1 MSDHEETL
9 DNLANNIGHANHRED
24 SHVRSR
30 RNARQSGEQH
40 RLVCRGRGSGYDRG
54 HIAGPA
60 EREENPAAHFRED
73 IYWWDGGAM
82 FGVVP
87 KTLWSRKSPPDD
99 LNRLP
104 LGFNCYIV
112 ETGEHTILLDTG
124 GGDKLDAR
132 RRERMKLP
140 PTPVPLPETIA
151 AAGIDPERIDI
162 VVNSHLHW
170 DHCGWNTILTQGVPR
185 PAFPRA
191 IYYTRRGEWEH
202 AHSRHPRD
210 SVAYIDANYDPLVD
224 AGRMRLID
232 ADTEVAPGVW
242 LRLAPGHTPD
252 MMVVTAS
259 SAGHTFC
266 FLTDLVPTAAHITPT
281 WVAAFDL
288 DPIRSIDSK
297 LHWLAEA
304 ARGEW
309 ICAFAHEPEIA
320 FARIVHRDDEF
331 ETIAC
336 GPSSP

>member
-1 MSDHEETL
+1 MSAPPAIDLGGFRITL
-9 DNLANNIGHANHRED
+9 
-24 SHVRSR
+24 V
-30 RNARQSGEQH
+30 
-40 RLVCRGRGSGYDRG
+40 
-54 HIAGPA
+54 
-60 EREENPAAHFRED
+60 RED

-87 KTLWSRKSPPDD
+87 KTLWSRQSPPDD

-112 ETGEHTILLDTG
+112 ETGEHTILLGTG

-140 PTPVPLPETIA
+140 PTPVPLPETIR

-191 IYYTRRGEWEH
+191 VYFTQRGEWEH
-202 AHSRHPRD
+202 AHRHHPRD
-210 SVAYIDANYDPLVD
+210 SVAYIDANYDPLVN

-232 ADTEVAPGVW
+232 RDAEVAPGVW

-252 MMVVTAS
+252 MMVITAS
-259 SAGHTFC
+259 DAGRTFC
-266 FLTDLVPTAAHITPT
+266 FLTDLVPTAAHVTPT

-288 DPIRSIDSK
+288 D
-297 LHWLAEA
+297 
-304 ARGEW
+304 W
-309 ICAFAHEPEIA
+309 ICAFAHDPSIA
-320 FARIVHRDDEF
+320 FARIAHKEDKF
-331 ETIAC
+331 EAAPC
-336 GPSSP
+336 RPSSP

>member
-1 MSDHEETL
+1 MPSQTTAPAVELGGFRITL
-9 DNLANNIGHANHRED
+9 I
-24 SHVRSR
+24 
-30 RNARQSGEQH
+30 
-40 RLVCRGRGSGYDRG
+40 
-54 HIAGPA
+54 
-60 EREENPAAHFRED
+60 RED

-87 KTLWSRKSPPDD
+87 KTLWSPKSPPDE

-140 PTPVPLPETIA
+140 GTPLPLPEIIDQ
-151 AAGIDPERIDI
+151 AGIDPERIDI

-170 DHCGWNTILTQGVPR
+170 DHCGWNTILTGDTAR

-191 IYYTRRGEWEH
+191 TYYTRRGEWEH
-202 AHSRHPRD
+202 AHTRHPRD

-232 ADTEVAPGVW
+232 ADTEVAPGVH
-242 LRLAPGHTPD
+242 LRVAPGHTRN
-252 MMVVTAS
+252 MMVITAA
-259 SAGHTFC
+259 SAGQTFC
-266 FLTDLVPTAAHITPT
+266 FLTDLVPTAAHVTPT

-288 DPIRSIDSK
+288 DPIQSIDSK

-304 ARGEW
+304 ARGDW
-309 ICAFAHEPEIA
+309 ICAFAHEPKLA
-320 FARIVHRDDEF
+320 FARILHRNNQF
-331 ETIAC
+331 EAVETADC
-336 GPSSP
+336 

>member
-1 MSDHEETL
+1 MSALPAIDLGGFRVTL
-9 DNLANNIGHANHRED
+9 A
-24 SHVRSR
+24 
-30 RNARQSGEQH
+30 
-40 RLVCRGRGSGYDRG
+40 
-54 HIAGPA
+54 
-60 EREENPAAHFRED
+60 RED

-112 ETGEHTILLDTG
+112 ETGEHTILLDAGGGDKLDARRRERMKLPPTPVPLPETIAAAGIDPERIDIETGEHTILLDTG

-151 AAGIDPERIDI
+151 AAGIDPERIDT
-162 VVNSHLHW
+162 VVNSHLPW
-170 DHCGWNTILTQGVPR
+170 APCGWSTILTQGVPR

-191 IYYTRRGEWEH
+191 VYYTRRGEWEH
-202 AHSRHPRD
+202 AHRRHPRD

-242 LRLAPGHTPD
+242 LRLAPGHTPN

-288 DPIRSIDSK
+288 DPIQSIDSK

-309 ICAFAHEPEIA
+309 IWPFPDEPEIA